1 MSDLSPEPIIQVAS
15 GYMAAKQLFVAVEIG
30 LFETLAEGAATIDE
44 LGQRTN
50 IPRRTLRII
59 TDAMVALGLLER
71 TGDHYRNGVT
81 TAAFLSGSGGPD
93 LRAFFR
99 LLNSVSYRRWVR
111 LEEAIRTD
119 RIIFGES
126 GFAEEEQ
133 RLYSAGV
140 EAVTAGTA
148 QALASTY
155 DFAPHRR
162 VLDLGGGTGSF
173 LLPILARYQNLECTL
188 YDLPQVAAATRQ
200 RMASDLVGARIQV
213 IAADFFKDSIPEGY
227 DVVIIANIVH
237 CFAADRVI
245 HLLRRVREHVSAE
258 ARILLVDFWTDPT
271 HTQPVFAALMA
282 GEFLLTPGGGDVY
295 SVDEAQRWL
304 RDTGWKAVA
313 HKPLAGPASLIVAE
327 AGN

>member
-1 MSDLSPEPIIQVAS
+1 
-15 GYMAAKQLFVAVEIG
+15 VAVEVG
-30 LFETLAEGAATIDE
+30 LFERLGGGSATLDE
-44 LGQRTN
+44 LAQRTE

-71 TGDHYRNGVT
+71 SGDHYQNGAAA
-81 TAAFLSGSGGPD
+81 AAFLSGSGGPD
-93 LRAFFR
+93 LRAFLR
-99 LLNSVSYRRWVR
+99 LLNGLSYPRWGR
-111 LEEAIRTD
+111 LEEAVRTD

-126 GFAEEEQ
+126 GCTEEEQ

-140 EAVTAGTA
+140 EAVTAGTS
-148 QALASTY
+148 QALATTY

-162 VLDLGGGTGSF
+162 ILDLGGGTGSF

-188 YDLPQVAAATRQ
+188 YDMPPVAAATRQ
-200 RMASDLVGARIQV
+200 RLTSNPLGARIQV
-213 IAADFFKDSIPEGY
+213 AAGDFFTDAIPQGH
-227 DVVIIANIVH
+227 DGVIIANIVH
-237 CFAADRVI
+237 CFAADRMV
-245 HLLRRVREHVSAE
+245 HLLRRVHEHVPAR
-258 ARILLVDFWTDPT
+258 ARILLVDFWTNPT

-295 SVDEAQRWL
+295 SVDEAQQWL
-304 RDTGWKAVA
+304 HDTGWKAVV

>member
-1 MSDLSPEPIIQVAS
+1 MISVPSRSFRSPAVTWRRRE
-15 GYMAAKQLFVAVEIG
+15 LLVAVEIG

-50 IPRRTLRII
+50 IPQRTLRII

-71 TGDHYRNGVT
+71 TGDRYRNGVT

-93 LRAFFR
+93 LRAFLR
-99 LLNSVSYRRWVR
+99 LLNSLSYPRWVR
-111 LEEAIRTD
+111 LEEAVRTD

-126 GFAEEEQ
+126 GFTEEEQ

-148 QALASTY
+148 QALARTY

-162 VLDLGGGTGSF
+162 LLDLGGETGSF

-188 YDLPQVAAATRQ
+188 YDLPEVAAATRQ
-200 RMASDLVGARIQV
+200 HMASDPAAARIHV

-227 DVVIIANIVH
+227 DAVIIANIVH
-237 CFAADRVI
+237 CFAADRVM
-245 HLLRRVREHVSAE
+245 HLLRRVREHVAAK

-282 GEFLLTPGGGDVY
+282 SEFLLTPGGGDIY
-295 SVDEAQRWL
+295 SVDEAQQWL
-304 RDTGWKAVA
+304 HDTGWKAVV
-313 HKPLAGPASLIVAE
+313 HKPLVGPASLIVAE
-327 AGN
+327 AGD